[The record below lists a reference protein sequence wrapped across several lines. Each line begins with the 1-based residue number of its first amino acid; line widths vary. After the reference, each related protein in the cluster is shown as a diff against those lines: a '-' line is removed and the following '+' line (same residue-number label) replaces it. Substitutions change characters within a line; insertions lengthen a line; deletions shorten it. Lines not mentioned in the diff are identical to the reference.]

1 MFKHSN
7 IDSFIKWHLLGLQA
21 KVKALRTAT
30 AILPKAGIP

>member
-1 MFKHSN
+1 MFKHNN
-7 IDSFIKWHLLGLQA
+7 IDSFFKQHLFGLQA